1 MSLRPSQKEHFQSI
15 NPQKDQFPSL
25 SGLTNCSLPTPEKEV
40 EGCWSPFRIIAQ
52 PCPFSSWST
61 SELRNCK
68 SFYKSSQVVLA
79 SIHQG
84 WLQKKG
90 YLFPRKLARNKR
102 LHSSWRVLTAAAWR
116 ADLCPLGI
124 VLFSAWPWKQA
135 CIHLGWSE
143 KQSSHCSFLLHY
155 IFQFIFLKV
164 NLF

>member
-102 LHSSWRVLTAAAWR
+102 LHSLLTR
-116 ADLCPLGI
+116 TDCCCLESRPLSIGHCA
-124 VLFSAWPWKQA
+124 LFSLAMKTGLYTSWLIWKTV
-135 CIHLGWSE
+135 IP
-143 KQSSHCSFLLHY
+143 
-155 IFQFIFLKV
+155 
-164 NLF
+164 LFFSTSLYFPIYFS